1 MVSSYPMARYQLI
14 TGVAAALLAATG
26 CTQILGLDEVGIS
39 DTKVDAALADAAQ
52 SIDAGAV
59 DAAGPDA
66 STRFLCSDVD
76 ITEPLGTS
84 AINTEALEDAVQL
97 SCADAIASPDQF
109 FRWQAPVSDYFIFD
123 TSGSSFD
130 TVLGIF
136 DECDGTEVACNNN
149 NGQLATS
156 EIVAR
161 VERDETLL
169 IAVDGFAGDQ
179 GMGNL
184 NISRVS
190 CPDTDLQSLE
200 GKLTLTTQ
208 GFGDDQATSSCGG
221 SGQEDRSYHWI
232 APRDGLF
239 AFQARANGFSPIISL
254 QNGPQCSDTE
264 LGCNKATDDMR
275 LSEVVRRLVKDQVV
289 GISVDGVN
297 GAGEFSLD
305 IVDRSASTC
314 PQSDYSDSA
323 NELFTTRTM
332 SPSCGFPELYGEF
345 GVVIQPGD
353 RTYSYA
359 TGPEPLGCNNQCSFE
374 IHSQVPFIVSVL
386 DQDDCGGNEIHC
398 IASVYN
404 DVTSRNEATLQILEI
419 AEAQNL
425 TIVISSQDN
434 RGNTFSIQRA
444 CSGVC

>member
-1 MVSSYPMARYQLI
+1 MAMVPSYSMARYQPVL
-14 TGVAAALLAATG
+14 GVAAALWAVTG

-39 DTKVDAALADAAQ
+39 ETKVDAALADAVQPA
-52 SIDAGAV
+52 DAGAI
-59 DAAGPDA
+59 APDA

-76 ITEPLGTS
+76 ISEPLGTT
-84 AINTEALEDAVQL
+84 AINTEPLEDAVQL
-97 SCADAIASPDQF
+97 SCADAIASPDQLF
-109 FRWQAPVSDYFIFD
+109 QWQAPVTDYFVFD

-136 DECDGTEVACNNN
+136 DECDGAEVACNNN

-161 VERDETLL
+161 AERDDTLL

-179 GMGNL
+179 GLGSL

-200 GKLTLTTQ
+200 GTLTLTTQ

-221 SGQEDRSYHWI
+221 SGEEDRSYHWV

-239 AFQARANGFSPIISL
+239 AFQARAEGFRPTIAL

-264 LGCNKATDDMR
+264 LGCSKAIDDER
-275 LSEVVRRLVKDQVV
+275 LSEVVRRLAQDQVV
-289 GISVDGVN
+289 SISVDGLN
-297 GAGEFSLD
+297 GAGEFTLD
-305 IVDRSASTC
+305 IVDRSASAC
-314 PQSDYSDSA
+314 PQSDYVDSA
-323 NELFTTRTM
+323 NETFTTRTM

-345 GVVIQPGD
+345 GIVVQPGD

-359 TGPEPLGCNNQCSFE
+359 VGPEPAGCSNQCSFE
-374 IHSQVPFIVSVL
+374 IRSQVPFIVSVL
-386 DQDDCGGNEIHC
+386 DQDDCGGNEIQC

-404 DVTSRNEATLQILEI
+404 DGTNRHEATLQIQETP
-419 AEAQNL
+419 EAQNL
-425 TIVISSQDN
+425 TIIISSQDN
-434 RGNTFSIQRA
+434 RANTFFIQRS